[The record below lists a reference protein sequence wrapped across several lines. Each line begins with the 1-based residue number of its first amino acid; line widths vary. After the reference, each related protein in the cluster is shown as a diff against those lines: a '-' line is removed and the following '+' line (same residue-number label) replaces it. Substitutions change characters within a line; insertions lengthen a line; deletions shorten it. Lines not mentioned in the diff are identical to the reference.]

1 MPKTPSYLK
10 TDLRLRSSYPQA
22 LPPSAH
28 PLICTNASP
37 HHVTGEGQPGVI
49 LKGVSSDIMQPRNS
63 IPTCSPSGNESIPPH
78 KKLYKNVHGNF
89 IQNSQE
95 KTMKKIKTEKEDEKR
110 KKDRKEK
117 RKTVSNQPPPECP
130 SAGSSNCGPSTQVT
144 GMLLASK
151 KE

>member
-37 HHVTGEGQPGVI
+37 HHVTGEGQLGVI
-49 LKGVSSDIMQPRNS
+49 LKGEALTS
-63 IPTCSPSGNESIPPH
+63 CSPGIPF
-78 KKLYKNVHGNF
+78 LRVHH
-89 IQNSQE
+89 QE
-95 KTMKKIKTEKEDEKR
+95 TRAYLHTKSCTRMCMATSFKIVKKTMMKKKKI
-110 KKDRKEK
+110 
-117 RKTVSNQPPPECP
+117 VNHQGPPGCP
-130 SAGSSNCGPSTQVT
+130 SAGSSNCGPSTQMT